1 MKYFILNVVVSH
13 HLSSDLLYFLID
25 IQSHVFEECHVKE
38 RLNLVDVQS
47 SRGRMDTKWL
57 LQHLENEKKGLHA

>member
-1 MKYFILNVVVSH
+1 MCVVSH

-25 IQSHVFEECHVKE
+25 IQLKGHVKE

-57 LQHLENEKKGLHA
+57 LQHLKNEKKGLHA

>member
-13 HLSSDLLYFLID
+13 HPSSDLLYFLID
-25 IQSHVFEECHVKE
+25 VQSHIFEEGHVKE
-38 RLNLVDVQS
+38 RLNLVNVQS

-57 LQHLENEKKGLHA
+57 LQHLKNEKKGLHA